1 MSGRAR
7 GIRIS
12 DMLEREIEREAELRG
27 QSFSSITSELLHE
40 AVRMRRVPGIVF
52 TDGPAGRR
60 ATVAGSGLDVWEIV
74 ATWKAGN
81 TSYDDLRKNY
91 DWLTDIQLRSALAY
105 YKLYPAEI
113 DARLAREE
121 RWTAERVAEEY
132 PFLVPRRRQ
141 G

>member
-1 MSGRAR
+1 MSRAR

-12 DMLEREIEREAELRG
+12 DTLEREIEREAGLRG
-27 QSFSSITSELLHE
+27 QSFSSLTAELLHE

-60 ATVAGSGLDVWEIV
+60 ATVAGTGLDVWEIV
-74 ATWKAGN
+74 ATWKAGDR
-81 TSYDDLRKNY
+81 SYDELQKNY

-121 RWTAERVAEEY
+121 TWTAERVAEEY
-132 PFLVPRRRQ
+132 PFLVPRRKQ